1 MAKNFKILKEHY
13 TPKHE
18 KNTLLA
24 IIDGNEIE
32 TMAQFFTS
40 IAKQLELPSYF
51 GKNLDALY
59 DCLCDF
65 SWADVNAVHIVFKDY
80 DHFLSK
86 EPQQKRWDILA
97 ILNDSANEW
106 RAMKGTDKIK
116 FEISVEPSQ
125 RIKADIEAAEDAD

>member
-1 MAKNFKILKEHY
+1 MAKNFKILKETY
-13 TPKHE
+13 TPKVE
-18 KNTLLA
+18 KGTLIAVLDGQG
-24 IIDGNEIE
+24 ID
-32 TMAQFFTS
+32 TMSQFFTT

-65 SWADVNAVHIVFKDY
+65 SWTDVSNVQIVFKNY
-80 DHFLSK
+80 DSFLAK
-86 EPQQKRWDILA
+86 ESQQKRWDILA

-116 FEISVEPSQ
+116 FEIFVEPSQ
-125 RIKADIEAAEDAD
+125 RIKSDIEAAEDAD

>member
-1 MAKNFKILKEHY
+1 MAKNFKLLKETY
-13 TPKHE
+13 TPKAE
-18 KNTLLA
+18 KGTLIAVL
-24 IIDGNEIE
+24 DGHDVD

-65 SWADVNAVHIVFKDY
+65 SWTDVSNVQIIFKNY
-80 DHFLSK
+80 DSFLGK
-86 EPQQKRWDILA
+86 ESQQKRWDILA

-106 RAMKGTDKIK
+106 RAMKGADKIK
-116 FEISVEPSQ
+116 FEIYVEPSQ
-125 RIKADIEAAEDAD
+125 RIKSDIEAAEDTD